1 MKENEDLSKILSDIN
16 TMKEKINKL
25 EKENND
31 MKELLSQVK
40 EKGDKGDNNNSL
52 KQEINDLKKLRDQFE
67 ASIIKEFSNF
77 KNEMIN
83 DINAKLFKLFH
94 NLKENNN
101 TENLD
106 IKLDYQEE
114 NNNEDDIRKNP
125 KKEKE
130 KYLKY
135 DFVKDSV
142 KSNFLTQKEELNYKN
157 NNKIF
162 EENIN
167 QKLFKYDQ
175 ELNESNLKLSLL
187 EKKYDSISTQYYS
200 DLKNINNMIE
210 SMKKYQKNFD
220 NFKENTIFNL
230 NKFKGDFEHNVQN
243 NKLFITEISSL
254 IEEFQK
260 KLNKYEKN
268 NIRMNSNLSERKDDL
283 DLILNN
289 LNQTLNNEMNE
300 FHLEINRQ
308 IKDQSNEIEN
318 FEKFISQEHEKFV
331 DFIQNRL
338 DESISSIKKLFDFN
352 KNDIKRLNNKIE
364 IVQENI
370 KKVRTDVFQNIND
383 SEEFLENKYQS
394 LFRLFNN

>member
-31 MKELLSQVK
+31 MKELLSQEK
-40 EKGDKGDNNNSL
+40 EKGDNNNTL
-52 KQEINDLKKLRDQFE
+52 KQEINDLKKIQDQFE
-67 ASIIKEFSNF
+67 ASILKEFSNF

-83 DINAKLFKLFH
+83 DINAKLSKLFH

-114 NNNEDDIRKNP
+114 NNNENDIRKNP
-125 KKEKE
+125 KKENE

-135 DFVKDSV
+135 DFIKDSV
-142 KSNFLTQKEELNYKN
+142 KSNFLNQKDELNYQN

-167 QKLFKYDQ
+167 KKLIKYNQD
-175 ELNESNLKLSLL
+175 LNESNLKLSLL

-230 NKFKGDFEHNVQN
+230 NKYKGDFEHNVQN

-352 KNDIKRLNNKIE
+352 INDIKRLNNKIE

-370 KKVRTDVFQNIND
+370 KK
-383 SEEFLENKYQS
+383 
-394 LFRLFNN
+394 

>member
-31 MKELLSQVK
+31 MKELLSQEK
-40 EKGDKGDNNNSL
+40 EKGDNNNNTL
-52 KQEINDLKKLRDQFE
+52 KQEINDLKKLQDQFE

-83 DINAKLFKLFH
+83 DINAKQSKLVH
-94 NLKENNN
+94 NLKEDNND
-101 TENLD
+101 ENCD

-175 ELNESNLKLSLL
+175 E
-187 EKKYDSISTQYYS
+187 
-200 DLKNINNMIE
+200 
-210 SMKKYQKNFD
+210 
-220 NFKENTIFNL
+220 
-230 NKFKGDFEHNVQN
+230 
-243 NKLFITEISSL
+243 
-254 IEEFQK
+254 
-260 KLNKYEKN
+260 
-268 NIRMNSNLSERKDDL
+268 
-283 DLILNN
+283 
-289 LNQTLNNEMNE
+289 
-300 FHLEINRQ
+300 
-308 IKDQSNEIEN
+308 
-318 FEKFISQEHEKFV
+318 
-331 DFIQNRL
+331 
-338 DESISSIKKLFDFN
+338 
-352 KNDIKRLNNKIE
+352 
-364 IVQENI
+364 
-370 KKVRTDVFQNIND
+370 
-383 SEEFLENKYQS
+383 
-394 LFRLFNN
+394 